1 MENQIIAKQ
10 YVHQKDQ
17 DNILFS
23 VDQKNGELTIKSK
36 KQNITISNNNALYL
50 ISEIQNDLL
59 DFGNIQKG
67 RSRFN
72 FWNFLL
78 QKL

>member
-23 VDQKNGELTIKSK
+23 VDQKTGELTIKSK

-72 FWNFLL
+72 FLNFIL